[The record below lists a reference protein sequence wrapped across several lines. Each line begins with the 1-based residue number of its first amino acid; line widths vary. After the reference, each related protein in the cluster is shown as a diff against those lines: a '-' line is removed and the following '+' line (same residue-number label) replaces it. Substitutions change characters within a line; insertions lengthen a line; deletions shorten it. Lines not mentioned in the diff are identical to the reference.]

1 MSGVRQVRGRHAR
14 DGLPDTTRTPAESRR
29 SHLALAG
36 GAGLA
41 VTMAAALIA
50 FAALI
55 PSGSGGAPKAAAV
68 NVLGGRP
75 AAPVAPAA
83 AAPPRPAH
91 AMRGGDQ
98 AVLAYFEDRDPLS
111 AAHVTEA
118 VWTGPMLRVY
128 TDLPAGDA
136 DSKTAVGLCET
147 AAAYLT
153 ARDRIPEV
161 FVHADRDA
169 GYPVLANKMDARD
182 DCRLARVP

>member
-1 MSGVRQVRGRHAR
+1 MKGRHAR
-14 DGLPDTTRTPAESRR
+14 DGLPDTTKTPAESRR

-50 FAALI
+50 FAALV
-55 PSGSGGAPKAAAV
+55 PTGSGGPQRAAAV
-68 NVLGGRP
+68 NVVGGKP
-75 AAPVAPAA
+75 AAPMAPVAE
-83 AAPPRPAH
+83 APPRPAP
-91 AMRGGDQ
+91 ATRGGDR
-98 AVLAYFEDRDPLS
+98 AVLTYFEDRDPLR

-136 DSKTAVGLCET
+136 DSKTAVALCET

-153 ARDRIPEV
+153 ARDRTPKV

>member
-1 MSGVRQVRGRHAR
+1 MRGRHAR
-14 DGLPDTTRTPAESRR
+14 DGLPDTTSTTESRR

-41 VTMAAALIA
+41 VAMAAALIA
-50 FAALI
+50 FAALV
-55 PSGSGGAPKAAAV
+55 PSGSGGPQRAAAV
-68 NVLGGRP
+68 NVLGGQAAAPAKP
-75 AAPVAPAA
+75 AAPQ
-83 AAPPRPAH
+83 RPAN
-91 AMRGGDQ
+91 AVRGGDQ
-98 AVLAYFEDRDPLS
+98 AALAYFQNRDPLR

-136 DSKTAVGLCET
+136 DSKTAVALCET
-147 AAAYLT
+147 AAAYLA
-153 ARDRIPEV
+153 ARDRIPKV

>member
-1 MSGVRQVRGRHAR
+1 VRGRHAR
-14 DGLPDTTRTPAESRR
+14 DGLPDTTQAPAESRR

-68 NVLGGRP
+68 NILGGRP

-91 AMRGGDQ
+91 AVRGGDQ
-98 AVLAYFEDRDPLS
+98 AALAYFQDRDPLR

-136 DSKTAVGLCET
+136 DSKTAVALCET

-153 ARDRIPEV
+153 ARDRIPKV

-182 DCRLARVP
+182 DCRLGRVP

>member
-1 MSGVRQVRGRHAR
+1 VRGRHAR
-14 DGLPDTTRTPAESRR
+14 DGLPDTTEAPAESRR

-41 VTMAAALIA
+41 VAMAAALIA
-50 FAALI
+50 FAALV
-55 PSGSGGAPKAAAV
+55 PTGSGGPQRAAAV
-68 NVLGGRP
+68 NVLGGPP
-75 AAPVAPAA
+75 AAPAA

-98 AVLAYFEDRDPLS
+98 AALTYFEDRDPLR

-136 DSKTAVGLCET
+136 DSKAAVALCET

-153 ARDRIPEV
+153 ARDRIPKV

>member
-1 MSGVRQVRGRHAR
+1 VRGRHAR
-14 DGLPDTTRTPAESRR
+14 DGLPDTTQTPAESRR

-68 NVLGGRP
+68 NILGGRP
-75 AAPVAPAA
+75 AAPAE

-98 AVLAYFEDRDPLS
+98 AALAYFQDRDPLR

-136 DSKTAVGLCET
+136 DSKTAVALCET

-153 ARDRIPEV
+153 ARDRIPKV

>member
-1 MSGVRQVRGRHAR
+1 VRGRHAR
-14 DGLPDTTRTPAESRR
+14 DGLPDTTETPAESRR

-50 FAALI
+50 FAALV
-55 PSGSGGAPKAAAV
+55 PTGSGGPQRAAAV
-68 NVLGGRP
+68 NVLGRRPAAP

-91 AMRGGDQ
+91 AARGGDQ
-98 AVLAYFEDRDPLS
+98 AALAYFEARDPLR

-128 TDLPAGDA
+128 TDLPAGRA
-136 DSKTAVGLCET
+136 DSKTAVALCET
-147 AAAYLT
+147 AAAFLT
-153 ARDRIPEV
+153 ARDRIPKV
-161 FVHADRDA
+161 FVHAGRDA
-169 GYPVLANKMDARD
+169 GYPVLANKMDAGD